1 MSRPIYETQA
11 DLSNEAAV
19 LQLLSKKWKATFHK
33 LPIRYH
39 LDYAATNSDGSVVA
53 YIEIK
58 VRKYT
63 MQQIDNW
70 GGYMLSVAKLQ
81 AAQSLCQISNA
92 AFILVVKC
100 ADGLYWMKFKNYAE
114 FPVGIAGRTDR
125 KDSQDIEP
133 CVMIPAKKFTSLV
146 SN

>member
-39 LDYAATNSDGSVVA
+39 LDYAATNQNGTVVA
-53 YIEIK
+53 YVEIK

-63 MQQIDNW
+63 MQQINNW

-81 AAQSLCQISNA
+81 AAQELCRISKA
-92 AFILVVKC
+92 VFILVVKC
-100 ADGLYWMKFKNYAE
+100 ADAIYWVKITDYAQ
-114 FPVGIAGRTDR
+114 FPVVIAGRKDR

-133 CVMIPAKKFTSLV
+133 CVMIPMQNFTSLV
-146 SN
+146 I